1 MAKELVIVE
10 SPAKARTIGRFL
22 GNKYSTKASMGHV
35 RDLPK
40 REMGIIIENNYFSPK
55 YTVPPDKRKLV
66 SELTK
71 EARNANKI
79 YLATDPDREG
89 EAISWHLIKAAK
101 IDESKVQRVVFHEI
115 TQEAVQHAF
124 DNPRALDK
132 NLIDAQQAR
141 RVLDRLVG
149 YDLSPVLWKK
159 IKRGLSAG
167 RVQSVALKLVADR
180 ENEISIFIPVEYWK
194 IETVLGKNGST
205 NGSQSTFNATLR
217 NASGTSGTL
226 VIPNQETANHI
237 TNELNES
244 EFSVGKVTKKEKR
257 IRPAAPFTTSTLQQ
271 EAWRKLRFSSR
282 RTMVLA
288 QQLYEGIDITG
299 DDPVGLISYM
309 RTDST
314 NLANTALEE
323 AARYI
328 KERFGNEYLPKSPRI
343 YKRKAKGAQEAHE
356 AVRPTSISRDPDSMK
371 TFLNRDQF
379 RLYEMIWKRTLASQ
393 MVDAILDSTS
403 IDIYA
408 KHVGSNTKYDLRSS
422 GSILKFQGFRKL
434 YFEDTDDNSDINPEK
449 STILPDMFEKDKL
462 SCQSVNPEQKFT
474 KPPARYSEAT
484 LIKTL
489 EEQGIGRPSTYAPTI
504 ATVMDREY
512 VVKENGRFVPTK
524 LGSVVNDLLS
534 KHFPDIIDVGFTA
547 RLENELD
554 NVANGEREWIPLLR
568 DFYNPFCKTV
578 ELAMEKAERVS
589 RGQIDEE
596 SDESC
601 EICERP
607 MVIKSGR
614 YGKFLSCSGFP
625 ECRNSKPFLARIG
638 VACPECDSDL
648 VERSVNGKRKKFY
661 GCSNYPSCNYASN
674 QKPLIQPCP
683 ECGQMLF
690 ASGKENARCATCK
703 YRGPIPEEPTT

>member
-22 GNKYSTKASMGHV
+22 GNKYSTRASMGHV

-40 REMGIIIENNYFSPK
+40 REMGITIENNHFNAK

-71 EARNANKI
+71 EAKSASKVF
-79 YLATDPDREG
+79 LATDPDREG

-115 TQEAVQHAF
+115 TPEAIRHAF
-124 DNPRALDK
+124 DNPRPLDT

-167 RVQSVALKLVADR
+167 RVQSVALKLIADR
-180 ENEISIFIPVEYWK
+180 EKKISIFVPTEYWN
-194 IETVLGKNGST
+194 IETVLRKSGST
-205 NGSQSTFNATLR
+205 NGSQNTFNSTLR
-217 NASGTSGTL
+217 NANGTSGTFR
-226 VIPNQETANHI
+226 IPNQEVADHI
-237 TNELNES
+237 SHELTES
-244 EFSVGKVTKKEKR
+244 EFSVAKITKKQKR
-257 IRPAAPFTTSTLQQ
+257 IRPAPPFITSTLQQ
-271 EAWRKLRFSSR
+271 EAWRKLRFSAR

-299 DDPVGLISYM
+299 EDPVGLISYM

-314 NLANTALEE
+314 TLSNTALAE
-323 AARYI
+323 AAEYI
-328 KERFGNEYLPKSPRI
+328 RDEFGNEYLPKSPRI
-343 YKRKAKGAQEAHE
+343 YKRKVKGAQEAHE
-356 AVRPTSISRDPDSMK
+356 AVRPTSIKRDPHSVK
-371 TFLNRDQF
+371 AFLNRDQL

-403 IDIYA
+403 IDIHA
-408 KHVGSNTKYDLRSS
+408 KHESSDTTYDLRSS

-434 YFEDTDDNSDINPEK
+434 YFEDTDDKSNIDPEK
-449 STILPDMFEKDKL
+449 SAILPDISEGETLNCL
-462 SCQSVNPEQKFT
+462 SVSPEQKFT
-474 KPPARYSEAT
+474 QPPARYSEAT

-489 EEQGIGRPSTYAPTI
+489 EEEGIGRPSTYAPTI

-512 VVKENGRFVPTK
+512 VVKEKGRFAPTK
-524 LGSVVNDLLS
+524 LGTVVNDLLS
-534 KHFPDIIDVGFTA
+534 KHFPDIIDIGFTA

-554 NVANGEREWIPLLR
+554 DVANGDREWIPLIR
-568 DFYNPFCKTV
+568 DFYNPFYKTV

-589 RGQIDEE
+589 QDQIDEE

-601 EICERP
+601 EVCERR

-625 ECRNSKPFLARIG
+625 ECQNSKPFLARIG
-638 VACPECDSDL
+638 VACPDCDSDI

-661 GCSNYPSCNYASN
+661 GCSNYPTCTYATN
-674 QKPLIQPCP
+674 QKPLVQPCP
-683 ECGQMLF
+683 ECSQMLV
-690 ASGKENARCATCK
+690 ASGKGNARCTTCK
-703 YRGPIPEEPTT
+703 YKGPIPEESTV

>member
-40 REMGIIIENNYFSPK
+40 REMGIIIENNHFNPK

-124 DNPRALDK
+124 DNPRSLDK

-180 ENEISIFIPVEYWK
+180 EKEISIFIPVEYWK
-194 IETVLGKNGST
+194 IETVLGKNGSA
-205 NGSQSTFNATLR
+205 NGNLNTFSATLR
-217 NASGTSGTL
+217 NASGTSGTFQ
-226 VIPNQETANHI
+226 IPNEEIANHI
-237 TNELNES
+237 THELNES
-244 EFSVGKVTKKEKR
+244 EFSVGKVIKKEKR

-299 DDPVGLISYM
+299 EDPVGLISYM

-323 AARYI
+323 AAKYI
-328 KERFGNEYLPKSPRI
+328 KERLGNEYLPKSPRI

-356 AVRPTSISRDPDSMK
+356 AVRPTSINRDPDSMK
-371 TFLNRDQF
+371 SFLNRDQF
-379 RLYEMIWKRTLASQ
+379 RLYELIWKRTLASQ

-403 IDIYA
+403 IDIHA
-408 KHVGSNTKYDLRSS
+408 KHEGSGTKYDLRSS

-434 YFEDTDDNSDINPEK
+434 YFEDTDDKSDIDPEK
-449 STILPDMFEKDKL
+449 SAILPNISEKETLNCL
-462 SCQSVNPEQKFT
+462 SISPEQKFT
-474 KPPARYSEAT
+474 QPPARYSEAT

-512 VVKENGRFVPTK
+512 VVKEKGRFVPTK
-524 LGSVVNDLLS
+524 LGTVVNDLLS

-554 NVANGEREWIPLLR
+554 DVANGDREWIPLLR
-568 DFYNPFCKTV
+568 DFYKPFYKTV
-578 ELAMEKAERVS
+578 ELAMEKAERVP
-589 RGQIDEE
+589 RDQIDEE

-601 EICERP
+601 ETCERP
-607 MVIKSGR
+607 MVIKSGK

-625 ECRNSKPFLARIG
+625 ECRNSKPFLSRIG
-638 VACPECDSDL
+638 VACPQCNSDI
-648 VERSVNGKRKKFY
+648 VERSASGKRKKFY

-674 QKPLIQPCP
+674 QKPLVQPCP
-683 ECGQMLF
+683 ECAQILVAYGRD
-690 ASGKENARCATCK
+690 NARCTSCK
-703 YRGPIPEEPTT
+703 YRGAIPEEPTE